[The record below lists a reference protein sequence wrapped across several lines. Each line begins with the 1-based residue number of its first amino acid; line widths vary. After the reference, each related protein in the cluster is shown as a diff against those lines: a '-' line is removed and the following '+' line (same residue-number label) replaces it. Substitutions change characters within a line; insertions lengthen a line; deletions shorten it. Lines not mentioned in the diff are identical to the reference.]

1 MAVQVTVIM
10 PNNVVTRWHV
20 SFVVR
25 CLATYEGVDAQGRFS
40 CQPRG
45 SSGMAPGILVEV
57 NDHDPCQIR
66 ARHRGQVLV

>member
-45 SSGMAPGILVEV
+45 SSGMSLEIPVEV
-57 NDHDPCQIR
+57 DEHVAVQLFGVTTKCAQ
-66 ARHRGQVLV
+66 Q